1 MGPMFVG
8 VVENKMILLFG
19 EIILFDYFGDYYA
32 VKKDTLER
40 ATFAFVVLLTLPN
53 NPIC

>member
-19 EIILFDYFGDYYA
+19 EIILFDYFWG
-32 VKKDTLER
+32 
-40 ATFAFVVLLTLPN
+40 LLLWR
-53 NPIC
+53 

>member
-19 EIILFDYFGDYYA
+19 EIILFDYFGEII
-32 VKKDTLER
+32 LGIIM
-40 ATFAFVVLLTLPN
+40 L
-53 NPIC
+53 